1 MKRLMILLLALL
13 LALPALG
20 EEESS
25 ALYLLLLQDASGEM
39 QPIGSAVLYG
49 DASTL
54 LTTAPIAKA
63 EGLCAQ
69 GAGGTLSITAMKPME
84 NDMTLLT
91 LEQPSPAAPMSLNLE
106 TSPAMVLG
114 HDMAGNACTST
125 LSDMT
130 VMPYGNGYALVYTAQ
145 QAMLPGSIL
154 VDSSGIFCGAALA
167 TYGEGINRYV
177 ATTDQALT
185 GLQYGVSWISGFS
198 VTYAQGL
205 LTVDWSACDLSCD
218 QESCVISLFVQDIKN
233 PYFTYYIVKEGTL
246 AELLLPP
253 GRSYQLWLQHAHGE
267 AQPSTTLPEN
277 RSFAAEIP
285 SPGTFT
291 LYDYQ
296 TAAIYLSTVPA
307 AQSAAS
313 DNIYL
318 PPAQNITRET
328 LLDPESAFFL
338 QVRSTYAVQQ
348 QESALLA
355 VSLTTPEGYSFHAEG
370 QFLFQPELQQQ
381 DDWNVNITDL
391 LDAYLSYCG
400 QLSSGDY
407 TLSYYLDGAIGAQY
421 YFTLE

>member
-25 ALYLLLLQDASGEM
+25 ALYLLLLQDTSGEM
-39 QPIGSAVLYG
+39 QPVGSAVLYG
-49 DASTL
+49 DACTL

-69 GAGGTLSITAMKPME
+69 GAGGTLSITAIKPME

-106 TSPAMVLG
+106 ASPAMVLG
-114 HDMAGNACTST
+114 YDMAGNACTST

-130 VMPYGNGYALVYTAQ
+130 VMPYGNGYALVYTVQ

-154 VDSSGIFCGAALA
+154 VDASGIFCGAALA
-167 TYGEGINRYV
+167 AYGEGINRYI
-177 ATTDQALT
+177 ATTNQALT

-218 QESCVISLFVQDIKN
+218 QENCVISLFVQDTKN
-233 PYFTYYIVKEGTL
+233 PYFTYYIVKEGTQ
-246 AELLLPP
+246 AELLLLP

-267 AQPSTTLPEN
+267 AQPSVTLPEN

-285 SPGTFT
+285 SPGNFT

-307 AQSAAS
+307 AQAAAS

-328 LLDPESAFFL
+328 LLDPESTFFL

-355 VSLTTPEGYSFHAEG
+355 ASLTTPEGYSFQAEG

-421 YFTLE
+421 HFTLE